1 MDARKRTALALLLLG
16 MAGALA
22 VGCGK
27 RADSVTLAGSTAF
40 QPFAQTLARQYQTRN
55 PGVKISVQGGGSAVG
70 IQSSLMG
77 TAQIGMADLVKLPDE
92 CRNLDAVVA
101 ARDGIAI
108 IVHPSCAVTNLTL
121 DQIRGVFTGAI
132 ANWKALGGPDAPIT
146 VVSREAGS
154 GTRTSLE
161 QIVGGMKL
169 SPGAIV
175 QSSGGTVG
183 ETVANDARAIGYL
196 SHGMVNA
203 KIRAV
208 SVDGKDCTAEN
219 ILTGAYPLARP
230 IYLLTGRNPAPATRE
245 FLAFILSEPGQAQ
258 IRKDGL
264 IPAK

>member
-1 MDARKRTALALLLLG
+1 MDTRKLTALTLLLG
-16 MAGALA
+16 TAGIL
-22 VGCGK
+22 VGGCGK

-40 QPFAQTLARQYQTRN
+40 QPFAQTLAKQYQAAH
-55 PGVKISVQGGGSAVG
+55 PGVKLSVQGGGSAVG
-70 IQSSLMG
+70 IQSALMG

-121 DQIRGVFTGAI
+121 DQVRGVFTGAI

-169 SPGAIV
+169 SPGAII

-183 ETVANDARAIGYL
+183 ETVANDAHAIGYL

-203 KIRAV
+203 KIQAV
-208 SVDGKDCTAEN
+208 GVDGKACSVEN
-219 ILTGAYPLARP
+219 ILSGAYPLVRP
-230 IYLLTGRNPAPATRE
+230 IYLLTGKNPSPATRQ
-245 FLAFILSEPGQAQ
+245 FLAFILSDPGQAQ
-258 IRKDGL
+258 IHKDGL